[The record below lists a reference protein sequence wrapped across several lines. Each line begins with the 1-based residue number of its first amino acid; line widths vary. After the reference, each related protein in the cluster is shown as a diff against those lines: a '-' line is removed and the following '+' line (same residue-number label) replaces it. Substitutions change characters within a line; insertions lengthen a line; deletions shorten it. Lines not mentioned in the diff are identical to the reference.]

1 MKITVFIKKPDLT
14 FIVLELEALY
24 TGGQSKRIHTYV
36 LASKHAHTH
45 TPTYPTSPFPHLS
58 LTHTLRFYQRPN
70 KPRCVLFGER
80 AIALMKLGD
89 V

>member
-45 TPTYPTSPFPHLS
+45 TLQPTLLHLS
-58 LTHTLRFYQRPN
+58 HISLSHTHSGSTRGLINPGVYCSASVP
-70 KPRCVLFGER
+70 L
-80 AIALMKLGD
+80 L
-89 V
+89 